1 MTHVFCMIA
10 LFQVLYTLYDIDSS
24 LPILVLTFTA
34 FQRYP
39 CQINLYDSM
48 FVASV
53 TRLIV

>member
-10 LFQVLYTLYDIDSS
+10 LFQVLYTL
-24 LPILVLTFTA
+24 V
-34 FQRYP
+34 
-39 CQINLYDSM
+39 NLYDSM